1 MDLSSTTK
9 TMTWDGP
16 HSHQSQLKT
25 MISSLQSSSTMVDMS
40 LVCKTGE
47 AVKCH
52 KIVLAAASSMLRSV
66 LEESTGE
73 VRDVYVYR
81 DV

>member
-1 MDLSSTTK
+1 MDLTSSSITLS
-9 TMTWDGP
+9 WGGP
-16 HSHQSQLKT
+16 QSHQAHLNT
-25 MISSLQSSSTMVDMS
+25 MLSSLQSSSS
-40 LVCKTGE
+40 LVDVSLICKTGE

>member
-1 MDLSSTTK
+1 
-9 TMTWDGP
+9 
-16 HSHQSQLKT
+16 
-25 MISSLQSSSTMVDMS
+25 MVDMS